1 MNGLLFLATISLLVA
16 VQIQM
21 GVLEDNNTDVATPA
35 RPGPGP
41 GPAPVTTKE
50 GSQKTSVA
58 KKTPAKPPKGGA
70 SSLIDVGP
78 CSFFFF
84 ANTLMCLLYLG

>member
-21 GVLEDNNTDVATPA
+21 GVLGDNNTNVNPNVATPP
-35 RPGPGP
+35 R
-41 GPAPVTTKE
+41 PAPVTAKE
-50 GSQKTSVA
+50 GAPKTSVA
-58 KKTPAKPPKGGA
+58 KKTPQKPPKGGA
-70 SSLIDVGP
+70 SSLIDVGSR
-78 CSFFFF
+78 SFFFF